1 MMADL
6 DRDDIFLLLEAYKN
20 QVETNQTLMEQ
31 QSRLLA
37 QHNQIL
43 DKQQIVCNNV
53 NDVIVKIT
61 SLSERDA
68 VKHSKLVEDFNTGKL
83 MCVQDHGI
91 LKSRISVLY
100 VGITAIL
107 IPLMG
112 LLYIAY
118 EKLDMIKTIA
128 KKLGVEV
135 G

>member
-1 MMADL
+1 MANL

-31 QSRLLA
+31 QSRLLE

-43 DKQQIVCNNV
+43 DKQQTVCNNV

-61 SLSERDA
+61 SLAEHDA
-68 VKHSKLVEDFNTGKL
+68 AKHSKLVEDFNTGKL
-83 MCVQDHGI
+83 MCVRDHGMI
-91 LKSRISVLY
+91 KSRVSVLY
-100 VGITAIL
+100 VGITAII
-107 IPLMG
+107 IPLIG
-112 LLYIAY
+112 LLYLAY
-118 EKLDMIKTIA
+118 EKLDLIKTIA